1 MMHFDNCSWGWWR
14 KERAWRHQSTLAE
27 ELAEISSKPA
37 HTELLYALKREILST
52 TKKFELKWGHGDDE
66 VINWKIL
73 ADDKHINEDP
83 LGITN
88 SVEYVSAARNTELS
102 ELIQIL
108 MTYSLCNSF
117 HQLLDMLCDYWWVP
131 CGSSIPFSQHSKEWQ
146 DLIWWLR
153 SWRPRLESE
162 TGIYS
167 DDWSSIGNW

>member
-1 MMHFDNCSWGWWR
+1 
-14 KERAWRHQSTLAE
+14 
-27 ELAEISSKPA
+27 
-37 HTELLYALKREILST
+37 
-52 TKKFELKWGHGDDE
+52 

-117 HQLLDMLCDYWWVP
+117 HQLLDMLCDY
-131 CGSSIPFSQHSKEWQ
+131 
-146 DLIWWLR
+146 
-153 SWRPRLESE
+153 
-162 TGIYS
+162 
-167 DDWSSIGNW
+167 